1 MTIDSLRQK
10 HPSLKYQ
17 NFQYNFHPENKTQLS
32 IQYEFLLEPDIKF
45 SPTLNISGID
55 PNNLKNLSTEFLES
69 LIFQLGLAELPSY
82 WKTACPQEIII
93 EAGFLDKK
101 QVDWWHNLFIQGLG
115 EFFYTNQIEFSQ
127 PNFLKVSS
135 TARPTTAQ
143 PTLPP
148 TDHYQTPYLIPV
160 GGGKDSGLTL
170 KLITQSSEVY
180 HTLVL
185 EPASPAATRLAT
197 QSSAKKQITVHRT
210 ICPTL
215 LKLNKQN
222 YLNGHTPFSAYLAFL
237 STLVAHL
244 EGHQQILLANES
256 SANQPNL
263 KYKNIEVNHQ
273 WSKSYEF
280 EKSFREY
287 ANLYLGSKSKQA
299 EYLSFLRPLNE
310 LQIAAKFAQYQNYL
324 TQFRSCNVGQ
334 KQDVWC
340 GQCAKCAF
348 VFLMLFPFVEEENLV
363 TKIFKQNLF
372 DNASLLPTFRALADP
387 SIDKPLDCVGTDLEV
402 QAALQL
408 SIEKY
413 IRNNQQ
419 LPLVLKELAKTLP
432 KDNLSNQLLEA
443 WNDHHFLDKKLVEI
457 LTKP

>member
-1 MTIDSLRQK
+1 MTIDSLRQN
-10 HPSLKYQ
+10 HNALKYQ
-17 NFQYNFHPENKTQLS
+17 NFHYELNPENMVQLS
-32 IQYEFLLEPDIKF
+32 IRFNFFLEPNIKF
-45 SPTLNISGID
+45 SPTVNISGID
-55 PNNLKNLSTEFLES
+55 PNKLKNISTEFLES
-69 LIFQLGLAELPSY
+69 QIFQLGLAELPSY
-82 WKTACPQEIII
+82 WKAACPQEVIV
-93 EAGFLDKK
+93 EAGFLDKN

-115 EFFYTNQIEFSQ
+115 EFFYTNQIDFTQ
-127 PNFLKVSS
+127 PDFLRISS
-135 TARPTTAQ
+135 TAKPTTAQ
-143 PTLPP
+143 PTPP
-148 TDHYQTPYLIPV
+148 PPNHYKTPYLIPV

-170 KLITQSSEVY
+170 NLITQSNEIY

-185 EPASPAATRLAT
+185 EPASPAATRLAA
-197 QSSAKKQITVHRT
+197 QSSAKKLITVHRT

-215 LKLNKQN
+215 LELNKQN

-280 EKSFREY
+280 EQSFREY
-287 ANLYLGSKSKQA
+287 ANLYLASKSKQA

-310 LQIAAKFAQYQNYL
+310 FQIAIKFAQSKNYL

-334 KQDVWC
+334 KQDMWC
-340 GQCAKCAF
+340 EQCAKCAF
-348 VFLMLFPFVEEENLV
+348 VFLMLFPFVEEGNLI

-372 DNASLLPTFRALADP
+372 DNISLMPTFRALADP

-402 QAALQL
+402 RAALQL

-419 LPLVLKELAKTLP
+419 LPAVLEELAKILP
-432 KDNLSNQLLEA
+432 KNDLSNQLLKA
-443 WNDHHFLDKKLVEI
+443 WNNHHFLDKKLVEI